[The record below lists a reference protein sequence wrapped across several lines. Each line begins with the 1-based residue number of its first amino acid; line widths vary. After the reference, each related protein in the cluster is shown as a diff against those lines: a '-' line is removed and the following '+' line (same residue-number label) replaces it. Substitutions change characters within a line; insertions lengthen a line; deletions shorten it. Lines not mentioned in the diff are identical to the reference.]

1 MVINTLE
8 IKKNI
13 IHSILDFSINIDSN
27 KKSGLYSL
35 NQISEMLSLA
45 IEINNLI
52 NFLDKDGSKYTPA
65 LIKPNIPVA
74 ELTKMK
80 RALELSLKYKS
91 DINSIAIDIGENL
104 SSTNRYLQ
112 KGIDYIFD
120 NIKNRDFKMPAASPN
135 PAPQQAPRP
144 IPATTAKKPLTP
156 PKKQSVGFMAPLM
169 FFIVLG
175 VAGMVVY
182 NTFFDRS
189 ATKTVSLVK
198 EYRSDRKLSS
208 IDRPDQSSELKI
220 YGTKAI
226 LNVFEDLQTAF
237 KSGNPKI
244 PYSIEGG
251 DSGLA
256 IRDLIDGRISLAA
269 SSRIPTVIERKKAI
283 QAGKPLSDHK
293 IALDSV
299 VVFVHA
305 SNPISVLSV
314 EDLKKIYSRSDLSWK
329 DLQKENSSDQKIA
342 RFSLSKESGTY
353 AFFMDRVMYS
363 EPTSDAVIHIYTPD
377 KMIDL
382 VASNPYAIGVA
393 SLSALM
399 NRKDVKVLKI
409 SSVFNESGTKPLTD
423 SGFMDS
429 TLIQRGEY
437 PLTRYLYLISAGEL
451 TDSQAKF
458 IDFMRSPQAQAKL
471 VDYGLVGV
479 L

>member
-1 MVINTLE
+1 
-8 IKKNI
+8 
-13 IHSILDFSINIDSN
+13 
-27 KKSGLYSL
+27 
-35 NQISEMLSLA
+35 
-45 IEINNLI
+45 
-52 NFLDKDGSKYTPA
+52 
-65 LIKPNIPVA
+65 
-74 ELTKMK
+74 MK

-120 NIKNRDFKMPAASPN
+120 NIKNRDFKMPTAPN
-135 PAPQQAPRP
+135 PAPQPSPIRQSTASSKKSAQAQ
-144 IPATTAKKPLTP
+144 

-169 FFIVLG
+169 FFIALG

-182 NTFFDRS
+182 NTFFDNS

-208 IDRPDQSSELKI
+208 IDRPDQSTELKV
-220 YGTKAI
+220 YGTKSI
-226 LNVFEDLQTAF
+226 LNVFQDLQSAF

-251 DSGLA
+251 DSGIA

-299 VVFVHA
+299 VVFVNL
-305 SNPISVLSV
+305 SNPITVLSV
-314 EDLKKIYSRSDLSWK
+314 EDLKKIYSHSDLNWK
-329 DLQKENSSDQKIA
+329 DLLKENTSDQKIT

-363 EPTSDAVIHIYTPD
+363 EPTSDGVIHIYTPD
-377 KMIDL
+377 KMIDM
-382 VASNPYAIGVA
+382 VASNPSAIGVA

-399 NRKDVKVLKI
+399 GRRDVKVLKI
-409 SSVFNESGTKPLTD
+409 SSVFNEAGSKPLTD
-423 SGFMDS
+423 SGFMDA

-479 L
+479 I